1 MKIPDRIRLIRWIPA
16 TPALISIKK
25 PHYFGNEAF
34 LHAENRV
41 PVGWL
46 LNANKKTPEFRGCK
60 ISVKNKAYFFALA
73 LDVLE
78 LEAFFTEVLLAQALL
93 LVFVE
98 QLDLLVLQDLLEQLI
113 LESWFKASF
122 QFFNSVPFWQP
133 LFNQL

>member
-1 MKIPDRIRLIRWIPA
+1 MWHAYERFFIY
-16 TPALISIKK
+16 KK
-25 PHYFGNEAF
+25 P
-34 LHAENRV
+34 
-41 PVGWL
+41 
-46 LNANKKTPEFRGCK
+46 RGLRGYK
-60 ISVKNKAYFFALA
+60 ISVINKAYFFDLE
-73 LDVLE
+73 LVVLE
-78 LEAFFTEVLLAQALL
+78 LEAFFTEALLAHALL